1 MEQVRA
7 KPMDRNRALS
17 FSVVRVPFF
26 LEPGYPEDEDFAE
39 TNRVRLVRKWGGMA
53 GWEAQKQRHG
63 LKERALSAGI
73 VEPINLDRLASS
85 TMQSHR
91 LVQWVSRTKGLDASE
106 RLYDA
111 LNVLHFVE
119 GRKLN
124 DAAMLAAAAA
134 EHAGVDEPEARR
146 FLASNE
152 GREQISKSLAI
163 AAQFGIHSIPKF
175 IIDGEM
181 LLDGAAHAEE
191 HVRVFREIERRGTTS
206 GRALF
211 AEALGISP
219 EVLAGEGAPCAPAEA
234 AAAAGGAQARA

>member
-7 KPMDRNRALS
+7 KPMDPSRPLS

-26 LEPGYPEDEDFAE
+26 LEPGYPEDEAFAE
-39 TNRVRLVRKWGGMA
+39 TNRVRLVRKWGGVA

-63 LKERALSAGI
+63 LKERALAAGI
-73 VEPINLDRLASS
+73 VQPIDLDRLASS
-85 TMQSHR
+85 TMASHR

-111 LNVLHFVE
+111 LNELHFLE

-134 EHAGVDEPEARR
+134 EHAGVDAAEARR

-152 GREQISKSLAI
+152 GREQISRSLAV
-163 AAQFGIHSIPKF
+163 AARFGIHSIPKF
-175 IIDGEM
+175 IVDGEL

-219 EVLAGEGAPCAPAEA
+219 EILAGEGAPCAAP
-234 AAAAGGAQARA
+234 GGAQATVV